1 MSARIPTI
9 VGIVVL
15 FFFLPNPIFSA
26 TSISFSNAPVTIDQS
41 QEFEADVTLICTGC
55 TSDSFLR
62 GVFYPSGTSYFGYT
76 QNNAGEWVNAPGSS
90 CTQYFKI
97 TSSDLVEGSWS
108 GKLKVKPDITSSYY
122 ASPGEYLFK
131 IGRYTGSCS
140 TTWSSETTIAI
151 TGPTATPTSVPTA
164 TSTPSPMPT
173 NTPIPINT
181 VTPTPSPIVKLT
193 PTPKATPTI
202 EIIHTV
208 VSSPTAEVLGVQED
222 TQTSNNKPY
231 IIALLFVSIGCA
243 LLAAVVVMKN
253 KLYLKK

>member
-1 MSARIPTI
+1 MSARVPTI
-9 VGIVVL
+9 VGIAVL
-15 FFFLPNPIFSA
+15 FFFLPFSVFSA
-26 TSISFSNAPVTIDQS
+26 TSISFSNAPVTIDQE

-97 TSSDLVEGSWS
+97 TLSDLVEGSWS

-151 TGPTATPTSVPTA
+151 TGPTPTPTSEPANTPTPTATPTVKPTL
-164 TSTPSPMPT
+164 TSTPT
-173 NTPIPINT
+173 NTPTVEIIPTIA
-181 VTPTPSPIVKLT
+181 PSPTGV
-193 PTPKATPTI
+193 
-202 EIIHTV
+202 
-208 VSSPTAEVLGVQED
+208 VLGDQD
-222 TQTSNNKPY
+222 SQKPNNKPY

-243 LLAAVVVMKN
+243 LLAAVFVIKN
-253 KLYLKK
+253 RLYLKK